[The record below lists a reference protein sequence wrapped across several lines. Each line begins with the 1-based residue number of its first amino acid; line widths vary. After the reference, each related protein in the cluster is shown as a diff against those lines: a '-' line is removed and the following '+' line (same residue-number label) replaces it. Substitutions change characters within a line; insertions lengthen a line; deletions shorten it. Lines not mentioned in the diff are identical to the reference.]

1 MENLSFEVIKVWNF
15 YYIYITPMTE
25 KLLQYLWNYKVF
37 KHFDFR
43 DIEGNAV
50 EILNFGKWNTDAG
63 PDFLDAKIKIKDLV
77 IAGNIELHVRT
88 SDWIFHNHSQDPN
101 YQNIILHV
109 VYQNDAEIDDLNGK
123 NIPTLELRA
132 YIDHNILG
140 KYETLMTGTQFIAC
154 ENIFSPDKI
163 PVNFHEANVIK
174 KLDEKSQEFEKSL
187 ELHKNDFEAVL
198 FHSLAYS
205 FGLKV
210 NAYTF
215 RLIAESVDFRIIN
228 KIRQNESQLEAL
240 LFGISGWLE
249 NPKDTQMLMWKREF
263 DFLRKKFSIP
273 DLRFHPKFLR
283 LRPPNFPTIRL
294 SQLSDL
300 YLKHQN
306 LFSKIIKADHMNE
319 LYDVF
324 APVKASDYWDFH
336 FNFGKLSK
344 FQPKTLTKDFIELV
358 ILNTVLPLKYTYHR
372 YQSEEITD
380 EILEFYRNAASE
392 KNSIIS
398 GWKEMGLDV
407 KNAMESQSLI
417 YHYKTSCEEKNCLNC
432 GIGFKLLKESSN
444 V

>member
-1 MENLSFEVIKVWNF
+1 
-15 YYIYITPMTE
+15 MTE